1 MKLFRKLAVNV
12 HSQVET
18 LANQF
23 ENKEALSTSY
33 IREYERIVARAKV
46 KLAQVGAAADRLE
59 KQSAHLEAQA
69 ALWAE
74 RARRVYTTDQEKALA
89 CVRRMKKAQADQALV
104 VRELDETRNLKRR
117 MAQDVEQTVHK
128 LGDLKR
134 RHRLLTGRQTCAEA
148 LNVVQPD
155 EAGLPDEIDELYT
168 RWETDVTARELHNQT
183 VAPPTDLLAE
193 DFDRHEEEDDLRLTL
208 EALITSH
215 NETKE

>member
-33 IREYERIVARAKV
+33 IREYERIVAQAKV
-46 KLAQVGAAADRLE
+46 KLAQVEAEADRLE

-74 RARRVYTTDQEKALA
+74 RARRVHTTDQEKALA
-89 CVRRMKKAQADQALV
+89 CVRRMKKAQADQSLV

-117 MAQDVEQTVHK
+117 MAQDVEQTLHK

-148 LNVVQPD
+148 LNVVQPY
-155 EAGLPDEIDELYT
+155 EAGLPDEVDDLYT

-183 VAPPTDLLAE
+183 AAPATDSLAE
-193 DFDRHEEEDDLRLTL
+193 AFDRHEEEDDLRLTL